1 MKLKFYPK
9 GSSVPCI
16 LDLPEVDCI
25 EISGIVATLHAEHGS
40 DSVKVPCCVHVSTD
54 AITVEGDLSL
64 GLGPPNRKTIQ
75 RHVFDEMLA
84 EAAEDLGIANRT

>member
-1 MKLKFYPK
+1 MQIKFYPK
-9 GSSVPCI
+9 GSSVPFT
-16 LDLPEVDCI
+16 LDFPEVDCI

-40 DSVKVPCCVHVSTD
+40 DSVKVPCLVYLSTD

-84 EAAEDLGIANRT
+84 EAADELGIPNKT